1 MKKGTSLVELL
12 VSLVISALLLISML
26 KVFGIVNSFVF
37 RISKEVRDSLA
48 IFRTLDMLE
57 RDLKLATGNFSC
69 STDFVSFDALVD
81 GKIRRIRYYV
91 SKQKIMRRSGNS
103 YNEVME
109 FDESAFFT
117 NEGNSIRLT
126 IDGRE
131 LLFRVEGDFL

>member
-1 MKKGTSLVELL
+1 
-12 VSLVISALLLISML
+12 
-26 KVFGIVNSFVF
+26 
-37 RISKEVRDSLA
+37 
-48 IFRTLDMLE
+48 MLE

>member
-1 MKKGTSLVELL
+1 MKKGISLVELL

-91 SKQKIMRRSGNS
+91 SKQKIMRR
-103 YNEVME
+103 
-109 FDESAFFT
+109 
-117 NEGNSIRLT
+117 
-126 IDGRE
+126 
-131 LLFRVEGDFL
+131 

>member
-1 MKKGTSLVELL
+1 MKKGTSLVELSI
-12 VSLVISALLLISML
+12 SLAVSALLLISML
-26 KVFGIVNSFVF
+26 KVFALVNSFAF
-37 RISKEVRDSLA
+37 RIAKEAGDSLA

-69 STDFVSFDALVD
+69 SVDFVSFDAVVD
-81 GKIRRIRYYV
+81 GKTRRIRYYV
-91 SKQKIMRRSGNS
+91 SKQRIMRRSGNS

-109 FDESAFFT
+109 FSQSAFFT
-117 NEGNSIRLT
+117 GEGDSVRLT